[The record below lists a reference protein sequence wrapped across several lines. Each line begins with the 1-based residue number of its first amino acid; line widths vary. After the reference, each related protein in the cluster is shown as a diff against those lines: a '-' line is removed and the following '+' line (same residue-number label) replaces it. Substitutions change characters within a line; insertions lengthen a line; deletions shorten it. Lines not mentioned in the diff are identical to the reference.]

1 MAMLETVKQ
10 AARISHNALNFEIV
24 RLEGV
29 ARSELIRAGVPAT
42 AAGGNDS
49 LIEQAV
55 ITYILSKI
63 GSTDKEREENK
74 ESFIYQIDNLRKH
87 DWT

>member
-24 RLEGV
+24 RLESV
-29 ARSELIRAGVPAT
+29 ARSELIRAGVPAEE
-42 AAGGNDS
+42 AKSSNE
-49 LIEQAV
+49 LVEQAV
-55 ITYILSKI
+55 ITFILSKI
-63 GSTDKEREENK
+63 GSTEKEREENK